1 MEAINQKQYQGG
13 TTSKTCTQSSADG
26 HSTQNT
32 DTAARQTHEK
42 SAPIWESSISMNW
55 ESRLGLIDAIYPTLR
70 NQLAI
75 GADLEAIK
83 LEGQRQIWAHHI
95 RGTAAARPHQSTHT
109 ANCHIR
115 HSAAIHS
122 QSCQQINRRKNSQHL
137 HRAGKCSSSH

>member
-1 MEAINQKQYQGG
+1 MEAIGQKHHQGG
-13 TTSKTCTQSSADG
+13 TARNTCTHSSAHG

-42 SAPIWESSISMNW
+42 SALIWESSINMNCKG
-55 ESRLGLIDAIYPTLR
+55 RLGLIDAIYPTLR

-83 LEGQRQIWAHHI
+83 LQGQRQIWAHHV

-122 QSCQQINRRKNSQHL
+122 QSCQQINRRRNSPHP
-137 HRAGKCSSSH
+137 HRTGKRSSIH